1 MFGERHERAKAV
13 LAEPGVLILRYGS
26 FERFVLPGF
35 IVFAFG
41 WIGVYEFTL
50 GDLGDAVGGVA
61 FLGLAGL
68 IVWLMTFR
76 TIVAVGRDAMVIRNP
91 LRTVV
96 VDLDDIA
103 SLTPEYEGLVVRT
116 TQGKKMT
123 AVAIQR
129 WNLTLFFRRRSRA
142 DDAVDLILERQRA
155 RHLPAN

>member
-1 MFGERHERAKAV
+1 MFGERHERAKAI
-13 LAEPGVLILRYGS
+13 LAEPDVVTLRYGS
-26 FERFVLPGF
+26 FERFILPGL

-50 GDLGDAVGGVA
+50 GDLGDAVGGAV
-61 FLGLAGL
+61 FLGIAGL

-91 LRTVV
+91 LRTFVV
-96 VDLDDIA
+96 ELDDIA
-103 SLTPEYEGLVVRT
+103 TLTPEYEGLVVRT
-116 TQGKKMT
+116 SQGKKMT

-142 DDAVDLILERQRA
+142 EDAVDLILERQRA
-155 RHLPAN
+155 RHLPAH